1 MDQLTKLQSA
11 LSDRYAVQ
19 REIGAGGMAT
29 VYLAE
34 DVRHRRKVALKVL
47 QSELAAVLGPERFLS
62 EINVTANLQ
71 HPHLLPLF
79 DSGEADRLLF
89 YVMPYIEGESL
100 RARLNREKQLPVDE
114 AIRITIAAAS
124 ALDYAHRHGVV
135 HRDLKPENILLH
147 DGQPLVSDFGIALA
161 VSKAGGTRVTQTG
174 LSLGTPQYMS
184 PEQATGDRNIDARS
198 DIYSLAA
205 VLYEM
210 LTGEPPHTGATVQA
224 IIARVLTDKVRSV
237 RATRDSVPIH
247 VDATVQKAL
256 SKLPADRFATALQFA
271 EALQRPQTMA
281 ATAAWDQPAASPAT
295 RSWKRPRT
303 VLPWLVAAIGL
314 AVGAASLLPSP
325 EPVTPPSARFAIT
338 LPSGV
343 ETPSG
348 GSLTGFAI
356 SPDGRTIV
364 FNAIRNGREML
375 YVRDLDDVQVREL
388 PGTAGAI
395 LPFFSPD
402 GQWVGFFAPGEQRLK
417 RIAIAGGTALP
428 IANVSNFAGAAWGA
442 DGVIVFASA
451 AGAGLSKIS
460 VRGGVE
466 QPFTQ
471 LDSGDVRHVMPSFLP
486 DGRRVIFNVIA
497 ARRYIA
503 LADETGNIRRTD
515 IEGSLPQYLASGHL
529 LYNTPEGTLLSQPFD
544 PRRPEVGREATVVLS
559 DVRVTGNGVGIWRV
573 SNTGMLV
580 YDAGMS
586 TGRLA
591 IVDRAG
597 RVTSL
602 TEEPRRF
609 RMPRV
614 SPDGNRIAVEI
625 AGTGR
630 EVDLWLFDRGTGTL
644 TRFSADGVTTDARW
658 STDGKRIAFARRV
671 AQSDGTQG
679 VNIFQRQT
687 DLSSGE
693 DTLVTGAG
701 NRWPWSWTPDGKTLV
716 YDELLPGKPTRI
728 MSISVDRSTPPR
740 AVVESPFVS
749 RLGMLSPNG
758 KWLAYTS
765 NESGRVEVYI
775 RPFPGPGSSSQIST
789 AGGTQPMWS
798 RDGNELFY
806 REASKMMAARL
817 TTTPQ
822 IRVTSRT
829 PLFDDRFLTSN
840 ATNYDVL
847 PDGRFIM
854 IESASGSTPQLFA
867 VVNWKPPVGQ

>member
-1 MDQLTKLQSA
+1 MDHLTKLKSA
-11 LSDRYAVQ
+11 LSDRYTVL

-79 DSGEADRLLF
+79 DSGEADGLLF
-89 YVMPYIEGESL
+89 YVMPYVEGESL

-114 AIRITIAAAS
+114 AIRITVAAAS

-161 VSKAGGTRVTQTG
+161 VSNAGGTRVTQTG
-174 LSLGTPQYMS
+174 LSLGTPAYMS

-210 LTGEPPHTGATVQA
+210 LVGEPPHTGTTVQA
-224 IIARVLTDKVRSV
+224 IIARVLTDRPRSV
-237 RATRDSVPIH
+237 RVERDSVPVH
-247 VDATVQKAL
+247 VDAALQKAL
-256 SKLPADRFATALQFA
+256 AKLPADRFASAQQFADALQSSSTFA
-271 EALQRPQTMA
+271 STVSTVHQTGALQSERT
-281 ATAAWDQPAASPAT
+281 WKQP
-295 RSWKRPRT
+295 R
-303 VLPWLVAAIGL
+303 VVIPWLVAAVGL
-314 AVGAASLLPSP
+314 AVGAASLLPSS
-325 EPVTPPSARFAIT
+325 EPVTAPPARFSIT
-338 LPSGV
+338 LPPGV
-343 ETPSG
+343 ETSSG
-348 GSLTGFAI
+348 GSVTGFAI

-364 FNAIRNGREML
+364 FNALRNGREML

-388 PGTAGAI
+388 PGTSGAI

-460 VRGGVE
+460 VRGGE
-466 QPFTQ
+466 QQPFTQ
-471 LDSGDVRHVMPSFLP
+471 LDSGEVRHVMPSFLP
-486 DGRRVIFNVIA
+486 DGRRVLFNVIA

-503 LADETGNIRRTD
+503 LTDETGNIRRTA

-544 PRRPEVGREATVVLS
+544 PRRPEVGEATVVLS
-559 DVRVTGNGVGIWRV
+559 DVRVAGNGLGIWRV

-597 RVTSL
+597 RVTTL
-602 TEEPRRF
+602 TDEPRRF

-644 TRFSADGVTTDARW
+644 TRFSADGVTTDASW
-658 STDGKRIAFARRV
+658 STDGKRLAFARREV
-671 AQSDGTQG
+671 QG
-679 VNIFQRQT
+679 NGIQAINIYQRQT

-728 MSISVDRSTPPR
+728 VSSSMDRSTPPQV
-740 AVVESPFVS
+740 VVETPFAS

-806 REASKMMAARL
+806 REASKMMAARI

-822 IRVTSRT
+822 VRVSSRT
-829 PLFDDRFLTSN
+829 ALFDDRFLTSN

-854 IESASGSTPQLFA
+854 IESASGSAPQLFA
-867 VVNWKPPVGQ
+867 IVNWKPPVGQ